1 MVSIRTGAG
10 SGTGF
15 VVDTDGTIV
24 TNAHVVGDSDSVQ
37 VQFSDD
43 RTATGTVRG
52 VDRSSDLAIVRVT
65 GESGLTALELADSDT
80 VRTGQ
85 LAVAIGS
92 PFGLPQ
98 TATAGIVSGT
108 GRHIQAPDG
117 FQIDS
122 VIQTD
127 APINPGNS
135 GGPLL
140 DAAGQVIGVNSQI
153 ATGGTSQGNVG
164 IGFAVPANTVAD
176 VIPRLERGE
185 AIQRP
190 YLGLSTAAGSGGAVV
205 REATAGGPAADA
217 GHPRRRR
224 DRRGRRG
231 AGARAR
237 RRRRRDPG
245 PRAGRP
251 RRGRAP
257 ARRRRAHGD
266 RRAGRAAGAGAVTF
280 ASPWL
285 LLGLALL
292 PLLVL
297 AAVAAERR
305 RRRAAAHFA
314 APATRASVVPRGPG
328 GRRHVPLLLAGL
340 AIAGLIVALA
350 RPQISTAVPAEQA
363 SIVLTMDHSGSMQAT
378 DVAPSRL
385 VAARE
390 AGEAFLG
397 SVPAK
402 VRVGGVVFDHRTEV
416 VSDPTTDRA
425 GLRQALRDAMVP
437 SGGTATGDALA
448 ASLAMLDAQ
457 RGAGAKRPPG
467 AIVLLSDGESTSGR
481 DPLAVAEEAREQG
494 VPVYTVALGTA
505 GGTLPDGQAV
515 PPDTAVAAP
524 DRRALRRAGVHRAG
538 RERAQRRL
546 RAAGLAGRDEAGAA
560 RDHRRVRRRSDRAA
574 ADRRRPVAALVPA
587 ADLRGA

>member
-1 MVSIRTGAG
+1 M
-10 SGTGF
+10 
-15 VVDTDGTIV
+15 
-24 TNAHVVGDSDSVQ
+24 
-37 VQFSDD
+37 
-43 RTATGTVRG
+43 
-52 VDRSSDLAIVRVT
+52 
-65 GESGLTALELADSDT
+65 
-80 VRTGQ
+80 
-85 LAVAIGS
+85 
-92 PFGLPQ
+92 
-98 TATAGIVSGT
+98 
-108 GRHIQAPDG
+108 
-117 FQIDS
+117 
-122 VIQTD
+122 
-127 APINPGNS
+127 
-135 GGPLL
+135 
-140 DAAGQVIGVNSQI
+140 
-153 ATGGTSQGNVG
+153 
-164 IGFAVPANTVAD
+164 
-176 VIPRLERGE
+176 
-185 AIQRP
+185 
-190 YLGLSTAAGSGGAVV
+190 
-205 REATAGGPAADA
+205 
-217 GHPRRRR
+217 
-224 DRRGRRG
+224 
-231 AGARAR
+231 
-237 RRRRRDPG
+237 
-245 PRAGRP
+245 
-251 RRGRAP
+251 
-257 ARRRRAHGD
+257 
-266 RRAGRAAGAGAVTF
+266 TF

-515 PPDTAVAAP
+515 PPDTASLRQIAERSGGQAFTAQDASGLSAVYERLGSQVAMKQEQREITGAF
-524 DRRALRRAGVHRAG
+524 AGGAIVLLLIGGGLSLRWF
-538 RERAQRRL
+538 RRL
-546 RAAGLAGRDEAGAA
+546 I
-560 RDHRRVRRRSDRAA
+560 
-574 ADRRRPVAALVPA
+574 
-587 ADLRGA
+587 